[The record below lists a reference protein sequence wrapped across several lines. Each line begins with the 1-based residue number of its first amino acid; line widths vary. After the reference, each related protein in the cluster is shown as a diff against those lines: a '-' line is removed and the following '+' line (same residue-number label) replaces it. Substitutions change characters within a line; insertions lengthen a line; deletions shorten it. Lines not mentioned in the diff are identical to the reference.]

1 MPHARQRMD
10 GNWLYARYALI
21 IENGDERGRDVRQA
35 RSKPKKARSIE
46 EAVSYAVGHR
56 VRIEVLAALN
66 ERSYS
71 SVELARI
78 VRQPLST
85 VTHHIEEL
93 LKAGSIEIAKTER
106 VRNIEQNFY
115 RSIELPYLSD
125 EDMAAMP
132 PAARQEVYGVILQAS
147 MAEALA
153 SLWAGKITDDPR
165 AFAAWRWF
173 NVDAQGREE
182 IADELARGWR
192 RLQEIEAGATAR
204 RAESGEEAQS
214 IIVTSLGYPRSRT
227 SPHPATAH
235 GER

>member
-1 MPHARQRMD
+1 MPRTTESKKGRSVEEA
-10 GNWLYARYALI
+10 LSYAL
-21 IENGDERGRDVRQA
+21 
-35 RSKPKKARSIE
+35 
-46 EAVSYAVGHR
+46 GHR
-56 VRIEVLAALN
+56 IRIEVLAALN

-85 VTHHIEEL
+85 VSHHIEEL
-93 LKAGSIEIAKTER
+93 LKSGSIEVARTER

-115 RSIELPYLSD
+115 RSAEHGYYSD
-125 EDMAAMP
+125 EEMAAL
-132 PAARQEVYGVILQAS
+132 PAATRQEMYGVVLQAA
-147 MAEALA
+147 MAEAMA
-153 SLWAGKITDDPR
+153 SFWAGKITDDPR

-182 IADELARGWR
+182 IADELAGSWE
-192 RLQEIEAGATAR
+192 RLQKIEADATTR

-227 SPHPATAH
+227 SPHPATPPA
-235 GER
+235 EP